1 MKRFLA
7 AVAATL
13 ALTAAPAQAATSSLT
28 TSVSKPMIV
37 STSVI
42 PACTI
47 SFTDFAVGTYD
58 ANTTL
63 TNNHPINFQCTAG
76 TTFQIVL
83 TGFSGKLKSGT
94 DTLNYTLSNRLGD
107 WANAA
112 GLPVNGT
119 GAAQFETLTAT
130 IASGQFVPASS
141 SYSETITFALE
152 L

>member
-47 SFTDFAVGTYD
+47 SLTDFAVGTYD
-58 ANTTL
+58 ANAAL
-63 TNNHPINFQCTAG
+63 TNTHSINFQCTAG
-76 TTFQIVL
+76 TTFQLVL
-83 TGFSGKLKSGT
+83 SNFTGKLTSGT
-94 DTLNYTLSNRLGD
+94 DTLNYTLANRTGN
-107 WANAA
+107 WAN
-112 GLPVNGT
+112 NGT
-119 GAAQFETLTAT
+119 LAVVGSGAPQSETLTAT
-130 IASGQFVPASS
+130 IAGGQYVPVGT
-141 SYSETITFALE
+141 SYAETITFSLE
-152 L
+152 M